1 MEFTHT
7 EDRRMLADSLSRF
20 LRDKYPIETRHAA
33 AASEQGFSRE
43 IWEGLAELGV
53 LGAMFTEEEG
63 GFGGMD
69 FDIAVTFEELG
80 RALVVEPVLP
90 TTLLGGGLISALGD
104 DAQKAQLEDVIDGG
118 RLLALAHAEPTG
130 RYDLS
135 HVATRAEGGKL
146 TGRKAV
152 ALNADS
158 ADAIIVSARTSG
170 GDDDEDGISLFIV
183 DPSAD
188 GLEIHAAPSV
198 DGGRVAD
205 LTLTNVA
212 ATPLGPE
219 GGAYPEIERAHA
231 RANVALCAEALG
243 AMEAAKDLT
252 LDYIKTRKQF
262 GRPIGTFQVLQHRMA
277 EMLIEL
283 EQARSAVINAAGH
296 LEADRRTRERHVA
309 ACKNLIGRVGQ
320 LVAEESIQ
328 IHGGIGMTWE
338 YAVGHYAKRITMID
352 HTFGDVDHHLE
363 RYIALGRP

>member
-7 EDRRMLADSLSRF
+7 DDRRMLADSLSRF

-53 LGAMFTEEEG
+53 LGAMFTEDQG
-63 GFGGMD
+63 GFGGAG

-80 RALVVEPVLP
+80 RALVVEPVLA
-90 TTLLGGGLISALGD
+90 TTLLGGGLIAALGD
-104 DAQKAQLEDVIDGG
+104 DAQKAQLEEVIAGA
-118 RLLALAHAEPTG
+118 RLLALAHGEPDG

-135 HVATRAEGGKL
+135 HVTTRAEGGKL

-158 ADAIIVSARTSG
+158 ADAIIVSARVSG
-170 GDDDEDGISLFIV
+170 GEDDEEGISLFLV
-183 DPSAD
+183 DPAAE
-188 GLEIHAAPSV
+188 GLEIHAAPGV

-205 LTLTNVA
+205 LVLSNVA
-212 ATPLGPE
+212 GVPLGPE
-219 GGAYPEIERAHA
+219 GAAYPEIERAHA
-231 RANVALCAEALG
+231 RAIVALSAEALG

-277 EMLIEL
+277 ELLIEL

-296 LEADRRTRERHVA
+296 LEADRKTRERHVSA
-309 ACKNLIGRVGQ
+309 AKNLIGRVGQ

-352 HTFGDVDHHLE
+352 HTFGDADHHLE
-363 RYIALGRP
+363 RFIALGRG